1 MVVMVV
7 FVSFVLGHLF
17 VCVFVRSLVR
27 LCDGRAGGRT
37 DERAGGRAGGRAGR
51 HRMAQ
56 DAHKTI
62 RDTAG
67 RHGTTQ
73 DTHRTTRVERGHAGQ
88 HGTLRSDM
96 HRRKTLLENL
106 RPPPECPRTLE
117 DKPCRNL
124 LFSGFSP
131 AKLIQHLLKTA

>member
-1 MVVMVV
+1 
-7 FVSFVLGHLF
+7 
-17 VCVFVRSLVR
+17 
-27 LCDGRAGGRT
+27 
-37 DERAGGRAGGRAGR
+37 
-51 HRMAQ
+51 MAQ

-73 DTHRTTRVERGHAGQ
+73 DTHRTTRVEIGHAGR
-88 HGTLRSDM
+88 HGTLRGDI

-117 DKPCRNL
+117 DPDPSPIVWLIVGILGGVRFL
-124 LFSGFSP
+124 LP
-131 AKLIQHLLKTA
+131 AGLTFE